1 MNQNNTQINI
11 DALTPPMMAEKAE
24 EVGISKAN
32 MNFWTLLTLSIL
44 AGAFIALG
52 AVFCTTVTSGASG
65 NIFFGL
71 SKLLGGL
78 AFCLGLIL
86 VIVAGAELFTGN
98 NLIIMAFF
106 SGNVTVRQLLRNWII
121 VYIGNFLGSILIA
134 AIIIMCKRYEFCH
147 GIIWLNAL
155 NIAHAKCGNP
165 FLDMVARGIMC
176 NALVC
181 LAVWLCFG
189 ARSISDKIL
198 AIIFPI
204 TAFVAAGFEHCVANM
219 YFIPV
224 ALFAKAQAP
233 QCFWSYCGKTAA
245 DYPNLTWEQ
254 FFLTNL
260 IPVTLGNIIGGVF
273 LVGIFYWVAY
283 RREGGFHIKF

>member
-1 MNQNNTQINI
+1 MSENNIQINI

-52 AVFCTTVTSGASG
+52 AVFSTTVTSGASG

-71 SKLLGGL
+71 SKMLGGL

-98 NLIIMAFF
+98 NLIIMAFV

-121 VYIGNFLGSILIA
+121 VYIGNFLGSIA
-134 AIIIMCKRYEFCH
+134 TAVIIIMCRRYEFGH

-155 NIAHAKCGNP
+155 NIAHAKCGNL
-165 FLDMVARGIMC
+165 FLDMVAE
-176 NALVC
+176 V
-181 LAVWLCFG
+181 
-189 ARSISDKIL
+189 
-198 AIIFPI
+198 
-204 TAFVAAGFEHCVANM
+204 
-219 YFIPV
+219 
-224 ALFAKAQAP
+224 
-233 QCFWSYCGKTAA
+233 
-245 DYPNLTWEQ
+245 
-254 FFLTNL
+254 
-260 IPVTLGNIIGGVF
+260 
-273 LVGIFYWVAY
+273 
-283 RREGGFHIKF
+283 

>member
-1 MNQNNTQINI
+1 MNENNTQINI

-98 NLIIMAFF
+98 NLIIMAFV

-134 AIIIMCKRYEFCH
+134 AIMIMCRRY
-147 GIIWLNAL
+147 
-155 NIAHAKCGNP
+155 
-165 FLDMVARGIMC
+165 
-176 NALVC
+176 
-181 LAVWLCFG
+181 
-189 ARSISDKIL
+189 
-198 AIIFPI
+198 
-204 TAFVAAGFEHCVANM
+204 
-219 YFIPV
+219 
-224 ALFAKAQAP
+224 
-233 QCFWSYCGKTAA
+233 
-245 DYPNLTWEQ
+245 
-254 FFLTNL
+254 
-260 IPVTLGNIIGGVF
+260 
-273 LVGIFYWVAY
+273 
-283 RREGGFHIKF
+283 